1 MKPEKAL
8 SIMVSYSARVRRA
21 LALVTEPT
29 LLRSRTRVNR
39 LRFLVVVKFQEP
51 PIERDTP

>member
-29 LLRSRTRVNR
+29 LLRSRTKVNR